1 MMYIRFESFRKIETS
16 RSRLGIFQAALELK
30 DSGELRFYD
39 EEVLEENLKWLN
51 THLKS
56 PRCLNEDAHF
66 RAICWFHYRAK
77 APIEKVRAIA
87 IILKEYGV
95 HIQMVK
101 TKDPGIIIYE
111 DGWQVAAK
119 PRNRSHRT
127 KSASFLVEST

>member
-30 DSGELRFYD
+30 DSGELRLYD
-39 EEVLEENLKWLN
+39 EEVLEENLQWLN

-56 PRCLNEDAHF
+56 PKCLSEDHNFRAVCWFHF
-66 RAICWFHYRAK
+66 RAK
-77 APIEKVRAIA
+77 KPIEKVRAIVEV
-87 IILKEYGV
+87 LKEYGV
-95 HIQMVK
+95 HIQTVK

-119 PRNRSHRT
+119 PHKIR
-127 KSASFLVEST
+127 KSFG